1 MTHAQQNLTPQPT
14 LSRSGEQIIAALRE
28 LEESRLV
35 GILRD
40 EDYGS
45 QRAARFN
52 ILLRPMRGLWLAELL
67 GAALVGAPAGALIWF
82 LTGQHYYT
90 IGIAA
95 AAGAWGFTSLGRAL
109 LEKFA
114 ELRSRGRRKV
124 LVALLDNDLLTA
136 NEFAEY
142 EERLTPGPQDAA

>member
-1 MTHAQQNLTPQPT
+1 MTHAQQTLAPQPT
-14 LSRSGEQIIAALRE
+14 LSRSGEQIVAALRE
-28 LEESRLV
+28 LEENRLV

-45 QRAARFN
+45 QRAERFN
-52 ILLRPMRGLWLAELL
+52 LLLRPMRGLWLAELL

-82 LTGQHYYT
+82 LTGQQYYT

-95 AAGAWGFTSLGRAL
+95 VASAWGFTSLGRAL
-109 LEKFA
+109 REKFA
-114 ELRSRGRRKV
+114 ELRSRGRRKI

-136 NEFAEY
+136 HEFAEY